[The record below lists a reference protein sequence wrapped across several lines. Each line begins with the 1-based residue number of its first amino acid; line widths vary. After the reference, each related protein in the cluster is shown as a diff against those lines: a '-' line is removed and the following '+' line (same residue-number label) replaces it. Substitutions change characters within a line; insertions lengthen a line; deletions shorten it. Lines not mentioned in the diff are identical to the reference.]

1 MLKRTT
7 NAPAL
12 RQNYALTA
20 NDMDTTHIPKFN
32 ELMMP
37 VFRVLKALGGSGKN
51 DEILNRVIALLNLPD
66 NVVDALHGEQQGMT
80 ELAYRIGWAKSYMKK
95 FGILNNSERGV
106 WSITPAYHNVDTIDE
121 KEIVKKYKPA
131 SETVPEESAPWRK
144 RVAEI
149 LLNMDPFG
157 FERLTQM
164 LLRECAFLDVQVTK
178 KSGDGG
184 IDGIG
189 RLAINGFFSFHVAF
203 QCKRY
208 RGSVGA
214 SEVRDFRGS
223 LPANIEKGVMITTGT
238 FSRAARDEASC
249 PGKKQIDLIDGEAFI
264 DKLAESGLGLKPA
277 KAFDVDEEFFLNV

>member
-1 MLKRTT
+1 
-7 NAPAL
+7 
-12 RQNYALTA
+12 
-20 NDMDTTHIPKFN
+20 MDTTRIPKFN

-37 VFRVLKALGGSGKN
+37 VFRVLKSLGGSGKN

-106 WSITPAYHNVDTIDE
+106 WSITPAYHNVDTFDE
-121 KEIVKKYKPA
+121 REIVKKCRSSAPT
-131 SETVPEESAPWRK
+131 ETVPEEIAPWRK

-149 LLNMDPFG
+149 LQHMDPFG

-277 KAFDVDEEFFLNV
+277 KAFDVDEEFFRNV

>member
-1 MLKRTT
+1 
-7 NAPAL
+7 
-12 RQNYALTA
+12 
-20 NDMDTTHIPKFN
+20 
-32 ELMMP
+32 
-37 VFRVLKALGGSGKN
+37 
-51 DEILNRVIALLNLPD
+51 
-66 NVVDALHGEQQGMT
+66 
-80 ELAYRIGWAKSYMKK
+80 
-95 FGILNNSERGV
+95 
-106 WSITPAYHNVDTIDE
+106 
-121 KEIVKKYKPA
+121 
-131 SETVPEESAPWRK
+131 
-144 RVAEI
+144 
-149 LLNMDPFG
+149 MDPFG

-238 FSRAARDEASC
+238 FSKAARDEAAS
-249 PGKKQIDLIDGEAFI
+249 PGKQQIDLMDGEAFI
-264 DKLAESGLGLKPA
+264 DKIAEFKIGVKP
-277 KAFDVDEEFFLNV
+277 VVTYEIDEDFFKKI